1 MKKAKRRR
9 PSMLIRW
16 LKRCFEKW
24 MDRYY
29 EGPESPPRLYEELRL
44 WAALNP
50 DATREVILGYTS
62 VLLDAAYRDG
72 FVRGYEWQERGWQG
86 PSIDPEVLAELQSHA
101 WSLAESNPRVRRILE
116 LGYDPNDPL
125 ANVAAP
131 DRRAFFDMLARNQD
145 IRVLPEPVRFE
156 EP

>member
-1 MKKAKRRR
+1 MKKPKRRR

-16 LKRCFEKW
+16 MKRVIERW

-29 EGPESPPRLYEELRL
+29 EGPESPPRVFEELRL

-50 DATREVILGYTS
+50 DAPRDVILGYAS

-72 FVRGYEWQERGWQG
+72 FVRGYEWQERGWKG
-86 PSIDPEVLAELQSHA
+86 PSIDPDVLAEAQSQD
-101 WSLAESNPRVRRILE
+101 WSLADSNPRVRRILE
-116 LGYDPNDPL
+116 AGYDPNDPL

-131 DRRAFFDMLARNQD
+131 DRRAFFEMLARSQD
-145 IRVLPEPVRFE
+145 IRVLPEPAQYE